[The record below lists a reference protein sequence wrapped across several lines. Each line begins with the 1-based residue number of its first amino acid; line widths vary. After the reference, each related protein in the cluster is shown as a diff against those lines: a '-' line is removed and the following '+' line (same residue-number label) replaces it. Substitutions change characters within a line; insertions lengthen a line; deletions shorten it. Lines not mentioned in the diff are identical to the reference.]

1 MASRSS
7 SSSSKDNSGRFSEFV
22 ALCKDIEEVSAHTE
36 KSQVMKE
43 FLSDFKGDVYL
54 LYKLLFAKEN
64 QRKFN
69 LKDKKLVDVCASAFG
84 EDLDEMI
91 DHMDSKG
98 DVSETLKKYLVRSDH
113 ARDKGIVTLKQV
125 DDFLEELTQLSK
137 KEDQIRAFKKFVNDK
152 LTGDEL
158 KFICRIICKDLKIRA
173 GPKYLLAALHSDAY
187 QSYILTHDLKQI
199 VNVITSGSDLKNL
212 SMTAQSL
219 LDIDALIKDADSDD
233 EGTNFDMM
241 NISDDEDDKKKKSSK
256 ATSSN
261 DKKKTIDK
269 KKSSKSSDNSDKDD
283 DSGDETDIGE
293 NVDDIEEKPEE
304 LVDEES
310 EDDSKKKKKNK
321 KAPKKIKISTKMKL
335 FHPVKPMLA
344 RPSKTY
350 DDVIAR
356 CPNGF
361 YSELKYDGERIQIHY
376 DRKNDEIKYF
386 SRNLKDVQEYKIKS
400 VKKYISKAIKEKVES
415 VILDGEI
422 LMMDTKTNK
431 ILPFGT
437 LGKNVRQ
444 DHKDA
449 VTTIFL
455 FDILYY
461 NGKSLLSVPLY
472 KRKALMT
479 KIVNPIKHRV
489 MLGEYLVVKGSKQTR
504 EAIVSAEMS
513 AMIKKGEEGLV
524 LKDLCSPYEPNA
536 RHWLKMKKDYLKGM
550 ADSVDLVVLGAYL
563 GTGSKGGLMS
573 VFMMGSFDKKL
584 GKWRIICKCG
594 NGHDDQTI
602 ETLNEELKSNM
613 KRISKDPSLVPDDI
627 DIHTNA
633 LVPDFIVKDPKK
645 SVVWEIQGAEFS
657 VSSRKD
663 RPISVRFPRVTKIRD
678 DKDVLDH
685 TNYQEIIKL
694 KNESNRKGLVPIFGD
709 ADAGD
714 DSDESVDVKDKKKRS
729 RAKKSKSDD
738 EEDESDS
745 SSKKKKNSRKKKIN
759 SSDDEDD
766 EDDKKSAKKAN
777 DKKKSKSSDNS
788 DGEDDDPKAKKAKK
802 STIGIKLSDIDT
814 INDSSTPEQIYYIYG
829 DFMKMPMN
837 KEEKLISHCVDD
849 SSRWSDKGSMGN
861 IELLYGEDIKK
872 AYTDDM
878 NIIGDAQIVV
888 ALPNHLCNM
897 VCLQFV
903 KKGSAPKVDYH
914 ALDECLKKCAT
925 YMNQKKIGTFHL
937 YRLHHAIS
945 GLDWN
950 RVEQL
955 LKENLSNKGFAVF
968 IYTKDRDDKDRVNE
982 SKNNNY
988 ACPELLLKKAYGSE
1002 VDVYALGVLLYKILF
1017 GCFPFRG
1024 AQQKLLM
1031 HFTVP
1036 LKDDVNGDDAMGSD
1050 DCGQNIS
1057 KCCKDLLHNILE
1069 VNCEK
1074 RFSIQDIKNHQWYKI
1089 GKTQKVDLLEKS
1101 WKNHKPFTRYGQLPY
1116 LKVSDD
1122 FHVYQTLAIARY
1134 LAQEGNLYPLNE
1146 RRDATLTEE
1155 VVASLNEVLLEFFR
1169 VFYEICNETEKEE
1182 ELKKFKEGTLQRVFS
1197 GLNNLLNGTKCG
1209 YFIEGMLTWA
1219 DLFLLEIVLNLESVG
1234 IANEYQRLKQ
1244 ILMENEQVK
1253 IHLET
1258 RRK

>member
-1 MASRSS
+1 
-7 SSSSKDNSGRFSEFV
+7 
-22 ALCKDIEEVSAHTE
+22 
-36 KSQVMKE
+36 
-43 FLSDFKGDVYL
+43 
-54 LYKLLFAKEN
+54 
-64 QRKFN
+64 
-69 LKDKKLVDVCASAFG
+69 
-84 EDLDEMI
+84 
-91 DHMDSKG
+91 
-98 DVSETLKKYLVRSDH
+98 
-113 ARDKGIVTLKQV
+113 
-125 DDFLEELTQLSK
+125 
-137 KEDQIRAFKKFVNDK
+137 
-152 LTGDEL
+152 
-158 KFICRIICKDLKIRA
+158 
-173 GPKYLLAALHSDAY
+173 
-187 QSYILTHDLKQI
+187 
-199 VNVITSGSDLKNL
+199 
-212 SMTAQSL
+212 
-219 LDIDALIKDADSDD
+219 
-233 EGTNFDMM
+233 
-241 NISDDEDDKKKKSSK
+241 
-256 ATSSN
+256 
-261 DKKKTIDK
+261 
-269 KKSSKSSDNSDKDD
+269 
-283 DSGDETDIGE
+283 
-293 NVDDIEEKPEE
+293 
-304 LVDEES
+304 
-310 EDDSKKKKKNK
+310 
-321 KAPKKIKISTKMKL
+321 MKL

-709 ADAGD
+709 GDAGD

-738 EEDESDS
+738 EDDESDS

-766 EDDKKSAKKAN
+766 EDDKKSAKKPN

-788 DGEDDDPKAKKAKK
+788 DDDDDPKAKKAKK

-814 INDSSTPEQIYYIYG
+814 INNSSTPEQIYYIYG

-982 SKNNNY
+982 SKNKLANRPTTDNSAAASDSSHKMDTSDDNAPTTSTNKMTKSSSQTSIKVEEQDSSSNNTFFRNVVALISGY
-988 ACPELLLKKAYGSE
+988 SNSEKEAISKFITNNGGSVTNNWNIIGNANTHLICESETEDFKHCFNLGSLIVTKYWVFECATKGYLVDTLPYHYPTKKAQLVKPTIVKAESSSLTAPPELTSLCDLFTDMVMYIHKDVPALK
-1002 VDVYALGVLLYKILF
+1002 
-1017 GCFPFRG
+1017 
-1024 AQQKLLM
+1024 M
-1031 HFTVP
+1031 HTRYIIAFDGIVESSF
-1036 LKDDVNGDDAMGSD
+1036 SD
-1050 DCGQNIS
+1050 DITHIITSSSRITPEIAKLVSENPQ
-1057 KCCKDLLHNILE
+1057 
-1069 VNCEK
+1069 VNVVSSEWIWH
-1074 RFSIQDIKNHQWYKI
+1074 SINTSTLIDWRLYQIK
-1089 GKTQKVDLLEKS
+1089 
-1101 WKNHKPFTRYGQLPY
+1101 
-1116 LKVSDD
+1116 
-1122 FHVYQTLAIARY
+1122 
-1134 LAQEGNLYPLNE
+1134 
-1146 RRDATLTEE
+1146 
-1155 VVASLNEVLLEFFR
+1155 
-1169 VFYEICNETEKEE
+1169 
-1182 ELKKFKEGTLQRVFS
+1182 
-1197 GLNNLLNGTKCG
+1197 
-1209 YFIEGMLTWA
+1209 
-1219 DLFLLEIVLNLESVG
+1219 
-1234 IANEYQRLKQ
+1234 
-1244 ILMENEQVK
+1244 
-1253 IHLET
+1253 
-1258 RRK
+1258 